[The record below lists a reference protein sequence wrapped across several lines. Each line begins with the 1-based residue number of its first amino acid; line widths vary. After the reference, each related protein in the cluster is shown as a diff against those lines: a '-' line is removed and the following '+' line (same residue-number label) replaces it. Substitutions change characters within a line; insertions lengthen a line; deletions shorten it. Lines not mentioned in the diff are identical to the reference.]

1 MSKWA
6 GKVAMVT
13 GAASGIGLGL
23 AERFASEGMRL
34 VLADIDPQLPAVADQ
49 LRSGGAEAIVV
60 HTDVSDAGQVDAL
73 AEQAMQTFGAVHI
86 ACNNAGTG
94 GPSAVTDLQLED
106 WQFQLG
112 VNLWGVINGVRAFLP
127 IMLRQNEGHIVNT
140 ASMGGLIHGPYI
152 APYNVSKAGVVALT
166 ETVHH
171 ELELMGSNVGVS
183 VLCPGAV
190 RTNMNNEPN
199 VPPERKMLTRPASA
213 AIEQLRRSLVEQL
226 DQHGLD
232 VAAVADMVLA
242 AIDER
247 RVHILTN
254 REFIPLLQQRIDGI
268 IGAAQ
273 SQALDL
279 DDLVKL
285 AETTGRQ
292 AASPRP

>member
-6 GKVAMVT
+6 GKVAVVT

-23 AERFASEGMRL
+23 AERFAAEGMKL
-34 VLADIDPQLPAVADQ
+34 VLADIDPQLPAVGER
-49 LRSGGAEAIVV
+49 LRAKGIDAITV
-60 HTDVSDAGQVDAL
+60 HTDVADGDQVNAL
-73 AEQAMQTFGAVHI
+73 AQKALESFGGVHI

-94 GPSAVTDLQLED
+94 GPSAFTDLRLED
-106 WQFQLG
+106 WQFQIG

-127 IMLRQNEGHIVNT
+127 IMLEQNEGHIVNT

-166 ETVHH
+166 ETLHH
-171 ELELMGSNVGVS
+171 ELALSGSNVGVS

-190 RTNMNNEPN
+190 QTNMNNEPN
-199 VPPERKMLTRPASA
+199 VPAERKMLARKASP

-232 VAAVADMVLA
+232 VPAVAAMVLD
-242 AIDER
+242 AIEKG

-254 REFIPLLQQRIDGI
+254 PEFTPLLQQRIDGI
-268 IGAAQ
+268 IGSAQ
-273 SQALDL
+273 SQAIDL

-285 AETTGRQ
+285 AETSGRQ
-292 AASPRP
+292 TASPGS

>member
-6 GKVAMVT
+6 GKVAVVT

-23 AERFASEGMRL
+23 AERFAAEGMRL
-34 VLADIDPQLPAVADQ
+34 VVADIDPGLPAVAER
-49 LRSGGAEAIVV
+49 LSAGGADVIAVR
-60 HTDVSDAGQVDAL
+60 TDVADVGQVDAL
-73 AEQAMQTFGAVHI
+73 AEQAVATFGGVHI

-94 GPSAVTDLQLED
+94 GPSAFTDLRLED

-166 ETVHH
+166 ETLHH
-171 ELELMGSNVGVS
+171 ELVLSGSNVGVS

-190 RTNMNNEPN
+190 HTNMNNEPN
-199 VPPERKMLTRPASA
+199 VPPERKMLTRSASP

-232 VAAVADMVLA
+232 VAVVAAMVLQ
-242 AIDER
+242 AIDDR

-254 REFIPLLQQRIDGI
+254 PEFTPLLQQRIDGI
-268 IGAAQ
+268 IGNAQ
-273 SQALDL
+273 SPALDL
-279 DDLVKL
+279 DDLVRL

-292 AASPRP
+292 TASPGA

>member
-6 GKVAMVT
+6 GKVAVVT

-23 AERFASEGMRL
+23 AERFAAEGMKL
-34 VLADIDPQLPAVADQ
+34 VLADIDPQLPAVGERIRAD
-49 LRSGGAEAIVV
+49 GVDAITI
-60 HTDVSDAGQVDAL
+60 HTDVADADQVNAL
-73 AEQAMQTFGAVHI
+73 AEKALEAFGGVHI

-94 GPSAVTDLQLED
+94 GPSAFTDLRLED
-106 WQFQLG
+106 WQFQIG
-112 VNLWGVINGVRAFLP
+112 VNLWGVIHGVRAFLP
-127 IMLRQNEGHIVNT
+127 IMLEQNEGHIVNT

-166 ETVHH
+166 ETLHH
-171 ELELMGSNVGVS
+171 ELALSGSSVGVS

-190 RTNMNNEPN
+190 QTNMNNEPN
-199 VPPERKMLTRPASA
+199 VPPERKMLTRKASP

-232 VAAVADMVLA
+232 VPAVAAMVLD
-242 AIDER
+242 AIDNG

-254 REFIPLLQQRIDGI
+254 PEFTPLLQQRIDGI
-268 IGAAQ
+268 VGSAQAQ
-273 SQALDL
+273 SIDL

-285 AETTGRQ
+285 AETSGRQ
-292 AASPRP
+292 TASPGA

>member
-6 GKVAMVT
+6 GKVAVVT

-23 AERFASEGMRL
+23 AERFAAEGMKL
-34 VLADIDPQLPAVADQ
+34 VLADIDPELSTVGERFRAKDV
-49 LRSGGAEAIVV
+49 EAITV
-60 HTDVSDAGQVDAL
+60 HTDVADADQVNAL
-73 AEQAMQTFGAVHI
+73 AEKALESFGGVHI

-94 GPSAVTDLQLED
+94 GPSAFTDLRLED
-106 WQFQLG
+106 WQFQIG

-127 IMLRQNEGHIVNT
+127 IMLEQDEGHIVNT

-166 ETVHH
+166 ETLHH
-171 ELELMGSNVGVS
+171 ELVISGSKVGVS

-190 RTNMNNEPN
+190 QTNMNNEPN
-199 VPPERKMLTRPASA
+199 VPPERKMLARKASP
-213 AIEQLRRSLVEQL
+213 AIEQLRQSLVEQL

-232 VAAVADMVLA
+232 VPAVAAMVLD
-242 AIDER
+242 AIENR

-254 REFIPLLQQRIDGI
+254 PEFNPLLQQRIDGI
-268 IGAAQ
+268 LGAQ
-273 SQALDL
+273 SQAIDL

-285 AETTGRQ
+285 AETSGRQ
-292 AASPRP
+292 TASPGS

>member
-6 GKVAMVT
+6 GKVAVVT

-23 AERFASEGMRL
+23 AERFAAEGMKL
-34 VLADIDPQLPAVADQ
+34 VLADIDPQLPTVGERFRAD
-49 LRSGGAEAIVV
+49 GVDAITM
-60 HTDVSDAGQVDAL
+60 HTDVADADQVNAL
-73 AEQAMQTFGAVHI
+73 AEKALEAFGGVHI

-94 GPSAVTDLQLED
+94 GPSAFTDLRLED
-106 WQFQLG
+106 WQFQIG

-127 IMLRQNEGHIVNT
+127 IMLEQNEGHIVNT

-166 ETVHH
+166 ETLHH
-171 ELELMGSNVGVS
+171 ELALSGSSVGVS

-190 RTNMNNEPN
+190 QTNMNNEPN
-199 VPPERKMLTRPASA
+199 VPPERKMLTRKASP

-232 VAAVADMVLA
+232 VPAVAAMVLD
-242 AIDER
+242 AIDNG

-254 REFIPLLQQRIDGI
+254 PEFTPLLQQRIDGI
-268 IGAAQ
+268 VGSAQ
-273 SQALDL
+273 SQSIDL

-285 AETTGRQ
+285 AETSGRQ
-292 AASPRP
+292 TASPSA

>member
-6 GKVAMVT
+6 GKVAVVT

-23 AERFASEGMRL
+23 AERFATEGMKL
-34 VLADIDPQLPAVADQ
+34 VLADIDPQLPAVGERFRAK
-49 LRSGGAEAIVV
+49 GGEAITV
-60 HTDVSDAGQVDAL
+60 HTDVADADQVNAL
-73 AEQAMQTFGAVHI
+73 AEKALESFGGVHI

-94 GPSAVTDLQLED
+94 GPSAFTDLRLED
-106 WQFQLG
+106 WQFQIG

-127 IMLRQNEGHIVNT
+127 IMLEQNEGHIVNT

-166 ETVHH
+166 ETLNH
-171 ELELMGSNVGVS
+171 ELVLSGSNVGVS

-190 RTNMNNEPN
+190 QTNMNNEPN
-199 VPPERKMLTRPASA
+199 VPPERKMLARKASP

-232 VAAVADMVLA
+232 VPAVAAMVLD
-242 AIDER
+242 AIEKG

-254 REFIPLLQQRIDGI
+254 PEFTPLLQQRIDGI
-268 IGAAQ
+268 VGSAQ
-273 SQALDL
+273 AQAIDL

-285 AETTGRQ
+285 AETSGRQ
-292 AASPRP
+292 TASPGS

>member
-6 GKVAMVT
+6 GKVAVVT

-23 AERFASEGMRL
+23 AERFATEGMKL
-34 VLADIDPQLPAVADQ
+34 VLADIDPQLPAVGERFRAKGID
-49 LRSGGAEAIVV
+49 AITV
-60 HTDVSDAGQVDAL
+60 HTDVADGDQVNAL
-73 AEQAMQTFGAVHI
+73 AQKALESFGGVHI

-94 GPSAVTDLQLED
+94 GPSAFTDLRLED
-106 WQFQLG
+106 WQFQIG

-127 IMLRQNEGHIVNT
+127 IMLEQNEGHIVNT

-166 ETVHH
+166 ETLHH
-171 ELELMGSNVGVS
+171 ELALSGSNVGVS

-190 RTNMNNEPN
+190 QTNMNNEPN
-199 VPPERKMLTRPASA
+199 VPAERKMLARKASP

-232 VAAVADMVLA
+232 VPAVAAMVLD
-242 AIDER
+242 AIEKG

-254 REFIPLLQQRIDGI
+254 PEFTPLLQQRIDGI
-268 IGAAQ
+268 LGAQ
-273 SQALDL
+273 SQAIDL

-285 AETTGRQ
+285 AETSGRQ
-292 AASPRP
+292 TAAPGA

>member
-6 GKVAMVT
+6 GKVAVVT

-23 AERFASEGMRL
+23 AERFATEGMKL
-34 VLADIDPQLPAVADQ
+34 VLADIDAQLPTVGERFRAKGVD
-49 LRSGGAEAIVV
+49 AITV
-60 HTDVSDAGQVDAL
+60 HTDVADADQVNAL
-73 AEQAMQTFGAVHI
+73 AEKALESFGGVHI

-94 GPSAVTDLQLED
+94 GPSAFTDLRLED
-106 WQFQLG
+106 WQFQIG

-127 IMLRQNEGHIVNT
+127 IMLEQNEGHIVNT

-166 ETVHH
+166 ETLHH
-171 ELELMGSNVGVS
+171 ELALSGSNVGVS

-190 RTNMNNEPN
+190 QTNMNNEPN
-199 VPPERKMLTRPASA
+199 VPAERKMLARKASP

-232 VAAVADMVLA
+232 VPAVAAMVLD
-242 AIDER
+242 AIEKG

-254 REFIPLLQQRIDGI
+254 PEFTPLLQQRIDGI
-268 IGAAQ
+268 IGSAQ
-273 SQALDL
+273 SQAIDL

-285 AETTGRQ
+285 AETSGRQ
-292 AASPRP
+292 TASPGS